1 MRREFLLPTHHAL
14 VMSSTSTEMLK
25 ENGSPA
31 IALGFLFK
39 LGWLLVQAHKRIST
53 LITFFEAVVRAGLF
67 LK

>member
-1 MRREFLLPTHHAL
+1 
-14 VMSSTSTEMLK
+14 MLK